1 MSLAG
6 DTRRRWQNSGAPQA
20 PAVPGVRCAREQ
32 GKAALYAPAPPFT
45 HQPPFTR
52 QPLLYLATALLPG
65 DRSFTWRP
73 LLYLATAPFTWRP
86 RVQTSM
92 IRFGSASTPMSAT
105 GSASSVITSAS

>member
-52 QPLLYLATALLPG
+52 QPLLYLATALLLG

-73 LLYLATAPFTWRP
+73 LLYLATAPLPSDRSFYLAAAGP
-86 RVQTSM
+86 DLDDPVRV
-92 IRFGSASTPMSAT
+92 GEHAD
-105 GSASSVITSAS
+105 V